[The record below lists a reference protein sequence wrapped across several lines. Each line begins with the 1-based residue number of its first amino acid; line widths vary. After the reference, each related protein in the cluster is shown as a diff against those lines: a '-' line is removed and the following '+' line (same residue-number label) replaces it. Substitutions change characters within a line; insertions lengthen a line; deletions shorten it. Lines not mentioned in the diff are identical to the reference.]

1 MRDMLGRGEALSVGK
16 ARGLILDG
24 LQEIHPEETLLTIED
39 SFSRVVSRDI
49 VSPEDLPGFARST
62 VDGFAVIASDTF
74 GAGEASPSYLSVKH
88 EILMGDEPG
97 FTLKSGEAAR
107 IATGGML
114 PHGADAAVM
123 LEHVQPLEGGMME
136 VQKAVAPGDNVIQ
149 KAEDVKKGAMLLSRG
164 RTLRPQD
171 VAVLAGLGITEV
183 YVYERPAVAIIS
195 TGDEVVPPG
204 APVRAGLV
212 RDMNSYN
219 LAGLLLAEGCV
230 PVRKGIVRDD
240 YGLLRD
246 TLRDSLLTAKAV
258 LVSGGSS
265 VGSRDVTEKVIAGMG
280 KVLFHSVSMKPG
292 KPMLAGMVEGR
303 AVFGLPGHPRA
314 VSVCFDTF
322 VRPVLRVLKGA
333 RGDDAGALKNRVRAR
348 LLKSVHSAPGRQDN
362 ISVYL
367 EEKDGELV
375 AVPILGKSGLIT
387 TLVRAHGTLSI
398 PEGRLGYD
406 KGDTVE
412 VALL

>member
-16 ARGLILDG
+16 ALVLILDS
-24 LQEIHPEETLLTIED
+24 LREIHPEETLLPIED
-39 SFSRVVSRDI
+39 SFGRVVSRDI
-49 VSPEDLPGFARST
+49 MSPEDLPGFARST
-62 VDGFAVIASDTF
+62 VDGFAVNASDTF
-74 GAGEASPSYLSVKH
+74 GAAETSPSYLTVKH

-97 FTLKSGEAAR
+97 FTLGSGEAAR

-114 PHGADAAVM
+114 PKGSDAVVM

-149 KAEDVKKGAMLLSRG
+149 KAEDVKKGEMLLSRG

-183 YVYERPAVAIIS
+183 YAYERPGVAIIS

-204 APVRAGLV
+204 EPVRAGLV
-212 RDMNSYN
+212 RDINSYN

-240 YGLLRD
+240 YGLLTD
-246 TLRDSLLTAKAV
+246 ALRDSLSTAKAV
-258 LVSGGSS
+258 LISGGSS

-303 AVFGLPGHPRA
+303 VVFGLPGHPRA

-322 VRPVLRVLKGA
+322 VRPVLRVLKGEGEGA
-333 RGDDAGALKNRVRAR
+333 PGALKNRVMAR
-348 LLKSVHSAPGRQDN
+348 LSKSVHSAPGRQDN

-367 EEKDGELV
+367 EEREGELV

-406 KGDTVE
+406 KGETVE